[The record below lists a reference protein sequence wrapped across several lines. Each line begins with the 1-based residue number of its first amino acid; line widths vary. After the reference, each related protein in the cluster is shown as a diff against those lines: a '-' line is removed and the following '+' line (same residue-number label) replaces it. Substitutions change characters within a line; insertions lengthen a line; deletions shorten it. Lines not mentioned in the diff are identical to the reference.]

1 MDYATRPHLGAE
13 QQVTASELVRHF
25 GPWQDRAARAPVY
38 IDHRGRLRLV
48 LLSLELMNSLCT
60 PHAQSALDPQAAI
73 PALIDLLEDAIVLFD
88 KSGRVQHA
96 NNVARTRFGVGAQLD
111 QPARQ
116 LSGVSGAF
124 LADAVARVLD
134 SGTAETLDLVSDRY
148 PARRLHARIDPLARG
163 CLLVARDATASEEAR
178 ARSAELHAIERAIE
192 VSNGAARARINP
204 RGYLIEPDAA
214 LARITGTTPEQL
226 ASARFLT
233 LVAVADRARVG
244 DMIDYAYANNAAV
257 GTRAH
262 LLVRGATAV
271 PIAIGFAPV
280 ERAGRVEEISAV
292 LTQAAA

>member
-1 MDYATRPHLGAE
+1 MDYATRPQLSAE

-38 IDHRGRLRLV
+38 IHHRGRLRLV

-60 PHAQSALDPQAAI
+60 PHAQSTHDPQAGV
-73 PALIDLLEDAIVLFD
+73 PALTDLLDDAIVLFD
-88 KSGRVQHA
+88 TGGRIQHA
-96 NNVARTRFGVGAQLD
+96 NTAARTRFGAGAQLD

-116 LSGVSGAF
+116 LSSASGPF

-134 SGTAETLDLVSDRY
+134 SGTAETLDLVPDRY
-148 PARRLHARIDPLARG
+148 PGRRMHARLDPFGDG
-163 CLLVARDATASEEAR
+163 CLLVARDATAGEEAR
-178 ARSAELHAIERAIE
+178 ARTAELRALERAIE
-192 VSNGAARARINP
+192 VSNVAARARINP
-204 RGYLIEPDAA
+204 RGYLIEPEPA
-214 LARITGTTPEQL
+214 LARMTGTTPEQL

-271 PIAIGFAPV
+271 PSAIGLAPV
-280 ERAGRVEEISAV
+280 ERAGRVEEISV
-292 LTQAAA
+292 LLTPAAT